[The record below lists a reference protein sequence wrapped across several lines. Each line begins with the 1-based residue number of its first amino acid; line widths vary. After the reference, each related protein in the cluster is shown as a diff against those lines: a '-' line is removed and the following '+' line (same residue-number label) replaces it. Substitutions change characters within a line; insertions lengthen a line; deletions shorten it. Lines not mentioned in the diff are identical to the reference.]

1 MRFFQSVIRIRFDKQ
16 LTFKNQI
23 SYLQE
28 TCINR
33 LNFLKIVTKRTYG
46 LNLKTLEQLYISLV
60 RSIMEYSAILSPT
73 ISTSNFNKLN
83 IIQRKS
89 IKIMQRK
96 SIYSSM
102 PEINTDIIDLTERFD
117 ELNTKY
123 FTNAYINNN
132 ELVKEAC
139 NDYIEAF
146 QNRESESHRSI
157 LFKYKD
163 LLSSFR

>member
-1 MRFFQSVIRIRFDKQ
+1 
-16 LTFKNQI
+16 
-23 SYLQE
+23 
-28 TCINR
+28 
-33 LNFLKIVTKRTYG
+33 
-46 LNLKTLEQLYISLV
+46 
-60 RSIMEYSAILSPT
+60 MEYSAILSPT

-83 IIQRKS
+83 IIQRKA
-89 IKIMQRK
+89 IKIIQRK

-102 PEINTDIIDLTERFD
+102 SEINTDIIDLTERFD

-123 FTNAYINNN
+123 FTNVYINNN

-146 QNRESESHRSI
+146 QNRESENHRSI